1 MQRFLSPKPE
11 SHPVMKTT
19 FFLTSTFLPD
29 QGGILLTIQDNR
41 ATKIPARVF
50 DSAAAAAERLLF
62 RSCCSISGSFH
73 QRRRR
78 RRRRQ
83 NRSLPRSSLPLLESV
98 GWNFGK
104 KYSSSNGIPL
114 PLSAPAL
121 SSADSGGSGDGG
133 KMMES
138 RYGIRQTAVYQV
150 PKFTQK
156 LKKPRN

>member
-1 MQRFLSPKPE
+1 MRRFFSPKPE

-50 DSAAAAAERLLF
+50 DSAAAAAGRLLF

-73 QRRRR
+73 RRRRR

-104 KYSSSNGIPL
+104 KIFFLQRDSSPSL
-114 PLSAPAL
+114 APCVVFRRQRRERRRWEDDGEPVWDSPNCGVP
-121 SSADSGGSGDGG
+121 SS
-133 KMMES
+133 E
-138 RYGIRQTAVYQV
+138 I
-150 PKFTQK
+150 
-156 LKKPRN
+156 LKKPLN